1 MKQRKHILIA
11 LLFGLVE
18 LVSAQQLPQYTNYMI
33 NSYVLNPAW
42 SGTKDYFEV
51 QSNNRYQWVG
61 ITDAPRTYILSA
73 NGPYKT
79 KNMGYG
85 GYVFTDI
92 TGPTRRIGLSFSY
105 AYHAKL
111 TETMKLSI

>member
-1 MKQRKHILIA
+1 MKRIFYILLI
-11 LLFGLVE
+11 LFGCVG
-18 LVSAQQLPQYTNYMI
+18 VSIAQQLPQYTNYMI
-33 NSYVLNPAW
+33 NSYVLNPAL

-51 QSNNRYQWVG
+51 QSDNRYQWVG